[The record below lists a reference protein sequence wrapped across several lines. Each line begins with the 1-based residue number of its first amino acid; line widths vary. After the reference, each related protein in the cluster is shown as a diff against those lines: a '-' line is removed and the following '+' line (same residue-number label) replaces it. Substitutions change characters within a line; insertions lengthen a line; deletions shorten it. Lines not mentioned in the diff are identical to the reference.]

1 MLQRIQRAAC
11 KPQFIRFLFV
21 IIIALL
27 LLARFSRTVSAELQ
41 LSEASQANRTSK
53 TSPTSSGTTRAT
65 SPNVN
70 SPPRLGLFRVRQDDS
85 ANIPDFEGTIIDD
98 VSDGFSLQGPDR
110 YWHEETA
117 GYQDHLWWTKNNA
130 TGVEN
135 KARWNL
141 GIDEPGTYQI
151 AVYIPTQH
159 ATTNQARYYVHHQ
172 DQITEV
178 TVDQQLNQNTWH
190 TLGSFE
196 FIGDGQEYL
205 ELTDETGEP
214 DSRYEVAFDAV
225 GYTQGKPGLE
235 EVIADALWDRV
246 KIWLD
251 DQATELKVHLD
262 EWLERQKGQLLRQLG
277 TALTSWIDEQCTG
290 LGAALLLPL
299 YALIVSRKRKRDR

>member
-11 KPQFIRFLFV
+11 KPQFIRLLFV
-21 IIIALL
+21 IIVAFL
-27 LLARFSRTVSAELQ
+27 LLAGISRTVSAEFQ
-41 LSEASQANRTSK
+41 LSEAAQANTTSK
-53 TSPTSSGTTRAT
+53 TSPTSSETTKAT
-65 SPNVN
+65 SPNVH
-70 SPPRLGLFRVRQDDS
+70 STPRLGLFRIGQDDS
-85 ANIPDFEGTIIDD
+85 TNIPDFEGTIIDD
-98 VSDGFSLQGPDR
+98 VSDGFSIQGPDR

-117 GYQDHLWWTKNNA
+117 GYRNHLWWTKNNT

-172 DQITEV
+172 GQITEV
-178 TVDQQLNQNTWH
+178 TVDQRLNQNTWY

-205 ELTDETGEP
+205 ELTDETGEA
-214 DSRYEVAFDAV
+214 DSRYEVAFDAA

-235 EVIADALWDRV
+235 EVVADALWDRV

-251 DQATELKVHLD
+251 DQGTELKVHLD
-262 EWLERQKGQLLRQLG
+262 EWLEKQKGQLLRQLG
-277 TALTSWIDEQCTG
+277 NTLTTWIDQQCTG
-290 LGAALLLPL
+290 LGATMVLPL

>member
-11 KPQFIRFLFV
+11 KPQFIRFLF
-21 IIIALL
+21 ISIIALL
-27 LLARFSRTVSAELQ
+27 LLAGISRTVSAELQ
-41 LSEASQANRTSK
+41 LSEASQANTTSK
-53 TSPTSSGTTRAT
+53 TRPESLGTTIAT

-70 SPPRLGLFRVRQDDS
+70 STPRLGLLRVGQDDS
-85 ANIPDFEGTIIDD
+85 ANIPAFEGTIIDD
-98 VSDGFSLQGPDR
+98 ASDGFSLQGPDR

-151 AVYIPTQH
+151 AVYVPTQH

-172 DQITEV
+172 GQITEV
-178 TVDQQLNQNTWH
+178 TVDQQLNQNTWY

-214 DSRYEVAFDAV
+214 DSRYKVAFDAV

-235 EVIADALWDRV
+235 EVVADALWDRV

-251 DQATELKVHLD
+251 DQGTELKVHLD
-262 EWLERQKGQLLRQLG
+262 EWLEKQKGQLLRQLG
-277 TALTSWIDEQCTG
+277 NTLTNWIDEQCTG
-290 LGAALLLPL
+290 LGAAMVLPL

>member
-11 KPQFIRFLFV
+11 KPQFIRFLFIG
-21 IIIALL
+21 IIVLL
-27 LLARFSRTVSAELQ
+27 LVAGISRTVSAEHQ
-41 LSEASQANRTSK
+41 LFEASQANKTSK
-53 TSPTSSGTTRAT
+53 TRPISSGTTRAT

-70 SPPRLGLFRVRQDDS
+70 STPRLGLFRVRQDDPVS
-85 ANIPDFEGTIIDD
+85 IPAFEGTIIDD
-98 VSDGFSLQGPDR
+98 ASDGFSLQGPDR
-110 YWHEETA
+110 YWHEETT
-117 GYQDHLWWTKNNA
+117 GYKDHLWWTKNNA

-151 AVYIPTQH
+151 AVYVPTQH
-159 ATTNQARYYVHHQ
+159 ATTKQARYYVHHQ
-172 DQITEV
+172 GQITQV
-178 TVDQQLNQNTWH
+178 TVDQQLNQNTWYS
-190 TLGSFE
+190 LGSFE

-225 GYTQGKPGLE
+225 GYIQGRPGFE
-235 EVIADALWDRV
+235 DVVADALWDRV

-251 DQATELKVHLD
+251 DQGTELKVHLD
-262 EWLERQKGQLLRQLG
+262 EWLEKQKGELLRQLG
-277 TALTSWIDEQCTG
+277 NTLTTWIDEQCTG
-290 LGAALLLPL
+290 LGAAMVLPL